1 MRKRKICVVSGSRA
15 EYGLLYW
22 LIRALQQEK
31 TIELQT
37 IVTGMHLSPEF
48 GLTINEI
55 AGDGVFINDRVE
67 MLLSSDTPSGIA
79 KSVGLGVI
87 GFADALERLKP
98 DMLVVLGDRF
108 EILAAAQA
116 AMFFKIPIAH
126 IHGGELTEGAI
137 DDSIR
142 HCITKMAHIHLVSAE
157 PYRTR
162 VIQLGEN
169 PANVYNVGALGIEQ
183 VLNTERMSRAD
194 LESSL
199 QFNFRERTFL
209 VTYHPVTLS
218 RTGNEHAINNLL
230 AALDEFPDASI
241 IITKPNADSE
251 GRFIAE
257 QIDRYV
263 SRSEGRVLGVNNL
276 GRLRYLSAA
285 SLSDVVIGNS
295 SSGVIEIPALQKP
308 TVNIGDRQKGRLKG
322 PSIIDCG
329 ESTSDIVAAIKRAVS
344 PDFQSIV
351 YKKEPLFG
359 DGSASARMTA
369 ILKEIALKDI
379 VNKSFYNT

>member
-1 MRKRKICVVSGSRA
+1 MLKRKICVVSGSRA

-55 AGDGVFINDRVE
+55 ERDAVFINDRVE
-67 MLLSSDTPSGIA
+67 MLLSSDTPSGIT

-87 GFADALERLKP
+87 GFADALERLRP
-98 DMLVVLGDRF
+98 DILVVLGDRF
-108 EILAAAQA
+108 EMLAAAQA

-126 IHGGELTEGAI
+126 IHGGEITEGAI

-157 PYRTR
+157 PYRAR

-169 PANVYNVGALGIEQ
+169 PVNVYNVGALGIEQ

-218 RTGNEHAINNLL
+218 RTGNEVAINNLL

-257 QIDRYV
+257 QIDSYV

-285 SLSDVVIGNS
+285 SLSDAVIGNS

-322 PSIIDCG
+322 PSVIDCG
-329 ESTSDIVAAIKRAVS
+329 ESTSEIVTAIKRAVS
-344 PDFQSIV
+344 PEFHSIV
-351 YKKEPLFG
+351 HKEEPLFG

-369 ILKEIALKDI
+369 ILKEITLTDI
-379 VNKSFYNT
+379 VNKSFFNT

>member
-1 MRKRKICVVSGSRA
+1 MQKRKICVVSGSRA

-22 LIRALQQEK
+22 LIRALQQEE
-31 TIELQT
+31 TVELQT
-37 IVTGMHLSPEF
+37 VVTGMHLSPEF

-55 AGDGVFINDRVE
+55 ERDGVFINDRVE
-67 MLLSSDTPSGIA
+67 MLLSSDTPAGIT

-87 GFADALERLKP
+87 GFADVLERLRP
-98 DMLVVLGDRF
+98 DILVVLGDRF
-108 EILAAAQA
+108 EMLAAAQA

-126 IHGGELTEGAI
+126 VHGGEITEGAI

-142 HCITKMAHIHLVSAE
+142 HCITKMAHIHFVSAE
-157 PYRTR
+157 PYRSR

-183 VLNTERMSRAD
+183 VLSTKRMSRVE
-194 LESSL
+194 LEKDL
-199 QFNFRERTFL
+199 QFNFKETTFL

-218 RTGNEHAINNLL
+218 RTGNEYAINNLL

-257 QIDRYV
+257 QIDRYA
-263 SRSEGRVLGVNNL
+263 SRSEGRVLAVNNL

-285 SLSDVVIGNS
+285 SLSDAVIGNS
-295 SSGVIEIPALQKP
+295 SSGVIEIPALHKP

-322 PSIIDCG
+322 PSVIDCG
-329 ESTSDIVAAIKRAVS
+329 ESTLEIIAAIKRALS
-344 PDFQSIV
+344 PDFRSIV
-351 YKKEPLFG
+351 HKGEPLFG

-369 ILKEIALKDI
+369 ILKEIMLTDI